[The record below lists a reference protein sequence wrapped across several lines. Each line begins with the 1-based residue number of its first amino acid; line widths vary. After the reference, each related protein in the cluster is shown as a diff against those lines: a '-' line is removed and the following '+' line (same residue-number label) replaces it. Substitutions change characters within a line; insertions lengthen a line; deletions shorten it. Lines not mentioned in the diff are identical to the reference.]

1 LGAFSKRTTDVT
13 FGITVAFKIFAGV
26 VMFFQKIPSLRI
38 KSLDIGKTYTV
49 INGKSTVNLVV
60 TEAML
65 GFRFGQFVL
74 TKRLGSAIHIKKKA
88 RRVQSKKSR

>member
-1 LGAFSKRTTDVT
+1 MIV
-13 FGITVAFKIFAGV
+13 
-26 VMFFQKIPSLRI
+26 QKIPSLRV

-49 INGKSTVNLVV
+49 TNGKSTVSLVV

-74 TKRLGSAIHIKKKA
+74 TKRLGSTIHIKKKA

>member
-1 LGAFSKRTTDVT
+1 MLV
-13 FGITVAFKIFAGV
+13 
-26 VMFFQKIPSLRI
+26 QKNPSLRV
-38 KSLDIGKTYTV
+38 KSMDIGKTYTV
-49 INGKSTVNLVV
+49 VNGKSVINLVIS
-60 TEAML
+60 EAML